1 MAKLKKDLHKY
12 IELREEDYL
21 RLVENTMV
29 VEAMKLAGVEKLP
42 LWKAVRRI
50 LDDQRIEIHVKPV
63 NRRYADWPQKPV
75 HFKNEQ
81 VCKTSKALENNIF
94 SGAYFVHVS
103 LNEFDTPLTFAGKWK
118 SIQKSDN

>member
-29 VEAMKLAGVEKLP
+29 VEAMKLAGVEKLS

-63 NRRYADWPQKPV
+63 NRRYAD
-75 HFKNEQ
+75 
-81 VCKTSKALENNIF
+81 
-94 SGAYFVHVS
+94 
-103 LNEFDTPLTFAGKWK
+103 
-118 SIQKSDN
+118 